1 MAAKE
6 LDAAAGDVEGF
17 ELNRSLN
24 RSSGRNLTGSGAD
37 AAAGGRSRRYTL
49 VAAGSRRQAARGAE
63 IALLIDVRKP
73 DRLEA

>member
-6 LDAAAGDVEGF
+6 LDAAMGDVDGF
-17 ELNRSLN
+17 EFNPSLN
-24 RSSGRNLTGSGAD
+24 RSSARNLTGSGAD
-37 AAAGGRSRRYTL
+37 TKAGGRSSRYTL

-63 IALLIDVRKP
+63 IALLIDVSKP